1 MAYLIY
7 QKTLTDGQTEA
18 INKDSTTPL
27 AKAYFALL
35 FPTDDNA
42 QEVVTEAL
50 NRCIYERTMIIS
62 HRDGLGVSLDEDVF
76 HVGNGYAKDG
86 IIVTSIKRH
95 PSMSVGDLAVNLLDG
110 DVYLCMPQGWKH
122 LYLEL
127 RLEEY

>member
-7 QKTLTDGQTEA
+7 QRTLTSGQREA

-27 AKAYFALL
+27 ANAYFALTL
-35 FPTDDNA
+35 PSSYNA
-42 QEVVTEAL
+42 LEVVTEAL
-50 NRCIYERTMIIS
+50 SRGIYEKTMLIS
-62 HRDGLGVSLDEDVF
+62 HRDGLDVTLEDVF
-76 HVGNGYAKDG
+76 FVGNGYAKDG
-86 IIVTSIKRH
+86 IIVKSIKRH